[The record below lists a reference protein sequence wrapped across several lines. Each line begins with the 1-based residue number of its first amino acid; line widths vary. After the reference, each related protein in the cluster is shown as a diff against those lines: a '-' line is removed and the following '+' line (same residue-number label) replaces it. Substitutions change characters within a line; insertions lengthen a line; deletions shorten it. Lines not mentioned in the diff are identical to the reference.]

1 MGKGSLIISNNKL
14 LLPFVKCNFEHVWID
29 FLFHQPLFFGRQAST
44 RFICSLM
51 SLPVPPANPHG
62 TKEDPSTYS
71 SRSVP
76 EYLEQG
82 RVQKLLLFGLEGSG
96 TSTIFKQVL
105 FKYYRPLHQTVTI
118 SSFYFLNLCLP
129 VLAMAHHSIRSQPS
143 LTYNHHFEPIFSTLS
158 VGFVRTVLYKE
169 RYTFS
174 MHWLCITLKNSVLE
188 MTNFLYTDVNL

>member
-14 LLPFVKCNFEHVWID
+14 LLPFVKFNLEYMWID
-29 FLFHQPLFFGRQAST
+29 FLYCQHLFFGRQAST
-44 RFICSLM
+44 RFICSLF
-51 SLPVPPANPHG
+51 SLPVPPANPPG

-105 FKYYRPLHQTVTI
+105 FNYNCSLHQTVMI
-118 SSFYFLNLCLP
+118 SSLYFLNSCLP
-129 VLAMAHHSIRSQPS
+129 FLAMAHHSIGLLRCQ
-143 LTYNHHFEPIFSTLS
+143 HS
-158 VGFVRTVLYKE
+158 VTIL
-169 RYTFS
+169 
-174 MHWLCITLKNSVLE
+174 NQ
-188 MTNFLYTDVNL
+188 